1 MYKKLIALSALG
13 LAMSAQAQ
21 TNVIIYGTVDTG
33 FVKET
38 GSSTRM
44 DESAANLIGVRGS
57 EELANGIKATFQLE
71 RQFQLPDGTNKET
84 YSLDDSISRA
94 LGNRGQTIDWTGAAN
109 VGLEGPWGWS
119 VWGVSMKCRQNSLPN
134 SIRFC
139 RRQRFGT
146 RQVQSFAQ

>member
-1 MYKKLIALSALG
+1 MFKRMIAFSALG
-13 LAMSAQAQ
+13 VLMSAQAQ

-94 LGNRGQTIDWTGAAN
+94 LANRGQTIDWTGA
-109 VGLEGPWGWS
+109 G
-119 VWGVSMKCRQNSLPN
+119 Q
-134 SIRFC
+134 
-139 RRQRFGT
+139 RRP
-146 RQVQSFAQ
+146 